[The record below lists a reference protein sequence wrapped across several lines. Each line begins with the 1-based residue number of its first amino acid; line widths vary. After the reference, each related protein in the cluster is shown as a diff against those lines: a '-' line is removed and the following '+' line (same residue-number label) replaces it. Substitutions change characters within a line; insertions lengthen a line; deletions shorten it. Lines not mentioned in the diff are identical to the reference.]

1 MELARLL
8 LGLLVA
14 GLLPYCFRAARQRPV
29 ATQAFTM
36 LYAAYAVFPTLPGW
50 RAWAVWLAVTL
61 SSALRIAPAVQ
72 PDPRR
77 VREAWRNWRIT
88 RQASPHGPL
97 RPSTYLQSK
106 LTLPAVV
113 LASALAAFY
122 GMTILGQAKDLWL
135 HDRLSVLLSGF
146 LLAVFVGNLVVVRV
160 VRPYRQALPK
170 EDREVGS
177 LHLGTRLG
185 WIERALVF
193 IFITAGQPEAA
204 ALAITAKSLVRIPE
218 VREHQGTGFG
228 QYVIV
233 GTLTSLLI
241 AVAVGIL
248 VRVAL
253 GLPAL

>member
-1 MELARLL
+1 
-8 LGLLVA
+8 
-14 GLLPYCFRAARQRPV
+14 
-29 ATQAFTM
+29 M
-36 LYAAYAVFPTLPGW
+36 LYAAYAVFPVLPGR
-50 RAWAVWLAVTL
+50 RAWAVWLAVSLT
-61 SSALRIAPAVQ
+61 SALRLAPAV
-72 PDPRR
+72 PPKPRQLLE
-77 VREAWRNWRIT
+77 VWRNGQVR
-88 RQASPHGPL
+88 RHVSPHGL
-97 RPSTYLQSK
+97 FRSSTYLRSK

-113 LASALAAFY
+113 LASAIAAFY
-122 GMTILGQAKDLWL
+122 GMTILGQAKGLWL

-170 EDREVGS
+170 EDQEVGS

-233 GTLTSLLI
+233 GTLTSLLV

-253 GLPAL
+253 GLSPL